1 MYRPLVL
8 AGRPVERPPIAI
20 AAPFDGRSLD
30 EVAQANA
37 ADLDAACAHAAS
49 LAPEVGRWP
58 AHRRAE
64 VLRAVAQGLA
74 ARAEEI
80 AGLICHEGGKPITLA
95 RAEVGRAIDTF
106 NLCAEETTRIEGELL
121 PLDHTALGAG
131 RVGLVRRFSRGPVAA
146 ICPFN
151 FPLNLVAHK
160 VGPAIAAG
168 CPVVVK
174 PAEQTPSAALVLGEI
189 VVNAG
194 WTAIS
199 VVPCDRTVAALLVDD
214 PRLPV
219 ISFTGSDRVGWAMR
233 ARAPRKQVVL
243 ELGGNAAVI
252 VDRGAD
258 LAKAAPR
265 IATGAYAHAGQ
276 VCISVQRVLAHHDV
290 ADELRDRLVDELG
303 RVPCGDPAEARV
315 VVGPMIDRF
324 HADRVE
330 SWVREAAEGGAT
342 VHGGGREGSVL
353 RPSLVENARPSD
365 RVTAD
370 EVFGPTAT
378 LARFDDWHEAIAA
391 VNSGRYGLQCGVF
404 TRDIGKLW
412 LAFEG
417 LEVGGVI
424 HDDFPTFRVDAMPYG
439 GVKDSGV
446 GREGPR
452 WAIRDFTEE
461 RLLVLRP

>member
-1 MYRPLVL
+1 MYRPLLL
-8 AGRPVERPPIAI
+8 AGSPVERPPIAI
-20 AAPFDGRSLD
+20 TAPFDGRPLD
-30 EVAQANA
+30 EVAQASA
-37 ADLDAACAHAAS
+37 ADLDAACAHAAAS
-49 LAPEVGRWP
+49 APEVGRWP

-80 AGLICHEGGKPITLA
+80 AALICHEGGKPITLA

-121 PLDHTALGAG
+121 PLDQTALGAG
-131 RVGLVRRFSRGPVAA
+131 RVGLVRRFPRGPVAA

-199 VVPCDRTVAALLVDD
+199 VVPCDRSVAALLVDD

-252 VDRGAD
+252 VDRDAD
-258 LAKAAPR
+258 LARAAPR

-276 VCISVQRVLAHHDV
+276 VCISVQRVLAHRDV
-290 ADELRDRLVDELG
+290 AAELRDRLVEEIA

-353 RPSLVENARPSD
+353 RPSLVENARPTD

-378 LARFDDWHEAIAA
+378 LARFDDWNEAIAA
-391 VNSGRYGLQCGVF
+391 VNQGRYGLQCGVF

-412 LAFEG
+412 RAFEG